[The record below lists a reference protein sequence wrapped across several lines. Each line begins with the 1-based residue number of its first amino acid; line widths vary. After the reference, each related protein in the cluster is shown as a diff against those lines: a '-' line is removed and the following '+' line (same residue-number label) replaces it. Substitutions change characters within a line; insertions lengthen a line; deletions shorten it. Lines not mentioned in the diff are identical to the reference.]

1 VSAAQAS
8 ISFTAMLKAATWSLM
23 QVEYSATVAPQF
35 EGSGLQPGLVLR
47 AVTGSAKHPVSFS
60 VQFARSC
67 SWVGALLEVAKD
79 RPFHLQAVAVGMAV
93 LKYAYVSSQ
102 SLVTSV
108 VDKVLS
114 VAVATNVVTG
124 SPPPP
129 VPPLPPVGPVPP
141 VPPSPPE
148 SSLQPAAAIGVASII
163 AQKIRLS
170 P

>member
-1 VSAAQAS
+1 
-8 ISFTAMLKAATWSLM
+8 
-23 QVEYSATVAPQF
+23 
-35 EGSGLQPGLVLR
+35 
-47 AVTGSAKHPVSFS
+47 
-60 VQFARSC
+60 
-67 SWVGALLEVAKD
+67 VGALLEVAKD